1 MYVRKNEPLLY
12 HWKKSCSLFKCR
24 RKDLKVRFRKRSLDV
39 RSIREIS
46 THQAPEPWPDG
57 VEVAFF
63 DVVWVAHEGKN
74 ADGKTGTQ
82 ETVRFDD
89 FFDQLELAERWTV

>member
-1 MYVRKNEPLLY
+1 
-12 HWKKSCSLFKCR
+12 
-24 RKDLKVRFRKRSLDV
+24 LKVRFRKRSLDV

-63 DVVWVAHEGKN
+63 DVVWVAHEGKI
-74 ADGKTGTQ
+74 ADGKTGEPKKRCDSMTFSTNSSSLNAGRY
-82 ETVRFDD
+82 EMI
-89 FFDQLELAERWTV
+89 